1 VPWTIVSNINVD
13 FISHA
18 GSGLTYS
25 SWIANK
31 QGVVHLPAQMANAQ
45 GYHITTSLCR
55 ENLIPSVLIPSD
67 QILDNNGNYECDWK
81 IIYDEVLTIINNLT
95 PTDKYLNRV

>member
-31 QGVVHLPAQMANAQ
+31 PGVVHGMVRMLNGFGHQV
-45 GYHITTSLCR
+45 TTSSFR
-55 ENLIPSVLIPSD
+55 ENLIPQVLVPSD
-67 QILDNNGNYECDWK
+67 HVLDNNGNYELDWK